1 MRPRWCDDRRV
12 AISKKLL
19 NDGERLII
27 STRQH
32 PKALFVPILVL
43 VLLLAVGVAA
53 QVQLEDDGFQGTLTL
68 VVWVLVGLGVLWF
81 TVRPFFVWLTTVHAF
96 TDRRIITRY
105 GIVTRRGHDIP
116 LARVSD
122 VAIEINLIDRPFGCG
137 SLLIGDASPS
147 GSARLND
154 IPHVE
159 AAQRQ
164 LQELL
169 HELHRAPG
177 ERRGE
182 GV

>member
-1 MRPRWCDDRRV
+1 M

-19 NDGERLII
+19 NPGERLII

-43 VLLLAVGVAA
+43 VVLLAVAVAA
-53 QVQLEDDGFQGTLTL
+53 QVQLDDSGAQQVLGYI
-68 VVWVLVGLGVLWF
+68 VWVLAILGILWF
-81 TVRPFFVWLTTVHAF
+81 SVRPFLVWLTTVHAF
-96 TDRRIITRY
+96 TDRRLITRN
-105 GIVTRRGHDIP
+105 GIITRRGHDIP

-122 VAIEINLIDRPFGCG
+122 ISIEINLIDRPFGCG
-137 SLLIGDASPS
+137 SLLIADASTH
-147 GSARLND
+147 GLVRLND

-164 LQELL
+164 LNELL
-169 HELHRAPG
+169 HDLHQGPG
-177 ERRGE
+177 VRRDE

>member
-1 MRPRWCDDRRV
+1 M

-19 NDGERLII
+19 NPGERLII

-32 PKALFVPILVL
+32 PKALFVPILLL
-43 VLLLAVGVAA
+43 VVLLAVAVAA
-53 QVQLEDDGFQGTLTL
+53 QTMLEDEGAQRVLTY
-68 VVWVLVGLGVLWF
+68 VVWVLAVLGILWF

-96 TDRRIITRY
+96 TDRRLITRN
-105 GIVTRRGHDIP
+105 GIITRRGHDIP

-122 VAIEINLIDRPFGCG
+122 ISIEINLIDRPFGCG
-137 SLLIGDASPS
+137 SLLIADASTH
-147 GSARLND
+147 GLVRLND

-164 LQELL
+164 LNELL
-169 HELHRAPG
+169 HELHRGPSAP
-177 ERRGE
+177 RADE

>member
-1 MRPRWCDDRRV
+1 M

-19 NDGERLII
+19 NPDERLII

-32 PKALFVPILVL
+32 PKALIGPVFVLI
-43 VLLLAVGVAA
+43 LLLAAGIAA
-53 QVQLEDDGFQGTLTL
+53 QVQLDGDGFQGTLSL
-68 VVWVLVGLGVLWF
+68 IVWVLVGIGALWF
-81 TVRPFFVWLTTVHAF
+81 FVRPLLVWLTSVHAF

-105 GIVTRRGHDIP
+105 GIITRRGHDIP

-122 VAIEINLIDRPFGCG
+122 VAIEINLLDRPFGCG
-137 SLLIGDASPS
+137 SLLIGDASPN

-159 AAQRQ
+159 ETQRR
-164 LQELL
+164 LNELL

>member
-1 MRPRWCDDRRV
+1 M

-19 NDGERLII
+19 NPGERLVI

-43 VLLLAVGVAA
+43 VVLLAIGVVAEANLDDTGFQQVLGWVVWALVAA
-53 QVQLEDDGFQGTLTL
+53 GI
-68 VVWVLVGLGVLWF
+68 LWF
-81 TVRPFFVWLTTVHAF
+81 TVRPFLVWLTTVHGF
-96 TDRRIITRY
+96 TDRRLITRY
-105 GIVTRRGHDIP
+105 GILTRRGHDIP

-122 VAIEINLIDRPFGCG
+122 ISIEINLIDRPFGCG
-137 SLLIGDASPS
+137 SLLIADASTH
-147 GSARLND
+147 GLVRLND

-164 LQELL
+164 LNELL
-169 HELHRAPG
+169 HALHQGPAV
-177 ERRGE
+177 RRDE

>member
-1 MRPRWCDDRRV
+1 M

-19 NDGERLII
+19 NPGERLII

-32 PKALFVPILVL
+32 PKALFVPILLL
-43 VLLLAVGVAA
+43 VLFLAIAVVA
-53 QVQLEDDGFQGTLTL
+53 QVKLENDGFQQTLTYI
-68 VVWVLVGLGVLWF
+68 VWVLALLGILWF

-96 TDRRIITRY
+96 TDRRLITRN
-105 GIVTRRGHDIP
+105 GILTRRGHDIP

-122 VAIEINLIDRPFGCG
+122 ISIEINLIDRPFGCG
-137 SLLIGDASPS
+137 SLLIADASTN
-147 GSARLND
+147 GLVRLND

-164 LQELL
+164 LNELL
-169 HELHRAPG
+169 HGLHRAP
-177 ERRGE
+177 EVRRDE